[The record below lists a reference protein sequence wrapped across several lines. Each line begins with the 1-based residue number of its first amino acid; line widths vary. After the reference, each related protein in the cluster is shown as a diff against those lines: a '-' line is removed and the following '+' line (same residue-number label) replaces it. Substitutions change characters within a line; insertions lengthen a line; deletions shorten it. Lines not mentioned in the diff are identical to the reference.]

1 MKEDPTS
8 KVIFFVMSVRK
19 IQSKFDKKKNG
30 LLVDNQICI
39 YALIPA
45 AKKMTFKLVSSLVV
59 NLVISTRIRSLNGQN
74 PSS

>member
-19 IQSKFDKKKNG
+19 IQSKFDKKKG